1 MYDDRNSVQ
10 DVAQYLDKEAKKNDL
25 FFKEIRIEWVRLC
38 YCMFQYTDDKVI
50 DKERQ
55 RIIEEKEQMKIV
67 YEWTAN
73 KRGTRNRKPI
83 MGKINLCRTNIWN
96 YKERAWEFRR
106 KELHE
111 TGVDPERSPK
121 QFL

>member
-73 KRGTRNRKPI
+73 RRWNRNRKPI
-83 MGKINLCRTNIWN
+83 MGKINLCRTNIGN
-96 YKERAWEFRR
+96 YKERAWELRR